1 MTPTTSLVPPR
12 RLGALL
18 RDARLATGRDLV
30 DLGPVCGLSVVELDD
45 VEHGR
50 RPLDEATLAALVEA
64 YGVSDVGV
72 VPARSQLVIDLDEGK
87 IAVNRTDIAVDPAYG
102 PDAVLTRYLALV
114 YRLREMPL
122 GTPLKLRDIDI
133 EVLST
138 ALVLSEADV
147 DSRLHRLMGSRSDVA
162 DDQRRIRRQLLL
174 PPVGVIIAATGLGTL
189 VLVADRD
196 APPETDIG
204 TPAVSEPRIVTD
216 LGPGGAVEFNPPD

>member
-64 YGVSDVGV
+64 YGVRGVGV
-72 VPARSQLVIDLDEGK
+72 VPDLDEGK

-102 PDAVLTRYLALV
+102 PDAILTRYLALDD
-114 YRLREMPL
+114 RLREMPL

-174 PPVGVIIAATGLGTL
+174 PLVGVIIAATGLGTL